1 MNERIIIRNNNNNNN
16 VFSADYTIVQSS
28 LTITLS
34 SNTTR
39 ACVDVNIIDDI
50 VDEDLEFIL
59 FGLTIPSG
67 NEFVLNPEASSSQ
80 INITDND
87 GEI

>member
-1 MNERIIIRNNNNNNN
+1 MRRR
-16 VFSADYTIVQSS
+16 A
-28 LTITLS
+28 LTVTLS
-34 SNTTR
+34 SDTTR
-39 ACVDVNIIDDI
+39 ACIDVNIIDDGT
-50 VDEDLEFIL
+50 DEDLEFVL

-67 NEFVLNPEASSSQ
+67 NEFILNSEASSSQ